1 MNTLKIGQHCPVHKG
16 IYAGIVRS
24 FSSEPDNHI
33 WLLDAKSPNELMNWT
48 DAMEWAE
55 SLGEAIDLPT
65 RYEAALLGCNL
76 AEELGDYGY
85 VWTSTSEGVRSA
97 WLQLWYSSRPN
108 SQGTA
113 GKTNTIHVRA
123 VKRLPV
129 TYEMKGHPLATPA
142 QAVDAPGAPCEPSI
156 TLDFKMATELLKM
169 FGEEPGLVTL
179 QHGSERSHSGTGL
192 YALYSHLP
200 EEGAEFLG
208 AEPDNKAMPEAAAG
222 VTAAPVDADTGRL
235 NWLERHSDGFYNL
248 DRINAIVGK
257 GFFIGLFIFGLQT
270 NHATLREAI
279 DAARAAQKGSQ

>member
-142 QAVDAPGAPCEPSI
+142 PMSPANRLVAYSA
-156 TLDFKMATELLKM
+156 AT
-169 FGEEPGLVTL
+169 
-179 QHGSERSHSGTGL
+179 R
-192 YALYSHLP
+192 
-200 EEGAEFLG
+200 
-208 AEPDNKAMPEAAAG
+208 
-222 VTAAPVDADTGRL
+222 
-235 NWLERHSDGFYNL
+235 
-248 DRINAIVGK
+248 
-257 GFFIGLFIFGLQT
+257 
-270 NHATLREAI
+270 LRELGFEWDATAEAWLQPAPSAQAADSVQE
-279 DAARAAQKGSQ
+279 DAAQRKSHAD

>member
-85 VWTSTSEGVRSA
+85 VWTSTSDGARRAWFQPWGSSAPGSLVSICKTSGCRVRS
-97 WLQLWYSSRPN
+97 
-108 SQGTA
+108 
-113 GKTNTIHVRA
+113 

-129 TYEMKGHPLATPA
+129 TYEMKGHPLAEPA
-142 QAVDAPGAPCEPSI
+142 QAVPASVIMASVMRDDGGEHPAFCLMVAYRAEKDAKAALAMLTDEPALDAQNEVK
-156 TLDFKMATELLKM
+156 TLLRKYRNLCLKI
-169 FGEEPGLVTL
+169 GRGDS
-179 QHGSERSHSGTGL
+179 QHIAR
-192 YALYSHLP
+192 
-200 EEGAEFLG
+200 
-208 AEPDNKAMPEAAAG
+208 
-222 VTAAPVDADTGRL
+222 
-235 NWLERHSDGFYNL
+235 
-248 DRINAIVGK
+248 
-257 GFFIGLFIFGLQT
+257 
-270 NHATLREAI
+270 I
-279 DAARAAQKGSQ
+279 DAAIAAQRGGEHG